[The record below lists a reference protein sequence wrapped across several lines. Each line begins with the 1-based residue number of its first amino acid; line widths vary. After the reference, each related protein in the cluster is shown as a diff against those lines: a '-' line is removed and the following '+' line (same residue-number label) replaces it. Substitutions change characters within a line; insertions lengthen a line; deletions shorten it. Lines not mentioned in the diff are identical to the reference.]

1 MFYTYRQNNSGG
13 SFKITKKIKRF
24 VIIEA
29 DFAKK
34 QMKKQKALVSILT
47 EQKKE
52 QIVLVVV
59 IDGIERL
66 QEMERKHHRYMAKMS
81 CPIWHLGRSCF
92 MGFT

>member
-13 SFKITKKIKRF
+13 SFKITKKIKHY

-47 EQKKE
+47 E
-52 QIVLVVV
+52 
-59 IDGIERL
+59 
-66 QEMERKHHRYMAKMS
+66 
-81 CPIWHLGRSCF
+81 
-92 MGFT
+92 